1 MSNSALELLIE
12 EGVTTVRL
20 AYPDLHGIARG
31 KEFPADYFQHLM
43 HDGAPHCEAIM
54 TVDLQH
60 NVISGFEHGFQDIV
74 ARPDEST
81 LARLP
86 WDPEVAWLLGDLER
100 MDGSPYGVDSRAV
113 LKQAVARFNER
124 GLSPVMGP
132 ELEFYLCEPD
142 PSRPQGYRRYV
153 DNPSHVY
160 TVGVGGRSARDR
172 AADVARRGR
181 PRPGGVCGQPRVS
194 GDPSSRST

>member
-1 MSNSALELLIE
+1 MTDTALELLIE
-12 EGVTTVRL
+12 QGVTTVRL

-31 KEFPADYFQHLM
+31 KEFPAGYFEHLM
-43 HDGAPHCEAIM
+43 HDGAAHCEAIM

-86 WDPEVAWLLGDLER
+86 WDPEVAWMLGDLER

-113 LKQAVARFNER
+113 LKQA
-124 GLSPVMGP
+124 
-132 ELEFYLCEPD
+132 
-142 PSRPQGYRRYV
+142 
-153 DNPSHVY
+153 
-160 TVGVGGRSARDR
+160 DR
-172 AADVARRGR
+172 AVHRARPVAGDGARARVLSVRAGR
-181 PRPGGVCGQPRVS
+181 LSAHRATAATSTTPAMCTRSVRWPIRAGSCGGCCTPRSTSTWARLPPTTSTAGR
-194 GDPSSRST
+194 SSRST